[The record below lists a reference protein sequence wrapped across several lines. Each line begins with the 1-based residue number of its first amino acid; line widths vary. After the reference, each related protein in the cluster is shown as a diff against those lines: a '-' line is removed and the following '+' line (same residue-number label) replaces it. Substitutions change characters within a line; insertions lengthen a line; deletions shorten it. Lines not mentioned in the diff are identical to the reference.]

1 MLPTPAGKPAER
13 QSVVSRLSTRCA
25 RRVVRRGMRR
35 GANRNRPGLTSSG
48 SIGHSAKTLART
60 EAFKRR
66 VEGST
71 DSRVVVLKLG
81 EAFKIP

>member
-1 MLPTPAGKPAER
+1 
-13 QSVVSRLSTRCA
+13 
-25 RRVVRRGMRR
+25 MRR